1 MTSRNLNWIKEPF
14 LLHPAA
20 KDYLWGG
27 NRLNEDFSKGIPV
40 SPLAETWECSANPDG
55 VSIAA
60 SGPFEGIDLAS
71 ILRSHPELLGKHHEA
86 AASLPILIKLIDAKE
101 DLSIQ
106 VHPDDVYARLHE
118 NGKLGKTELW
128 YVLAARSHA
137 QLVYGL
143 QYSVDRDT
151 LRESILQGAIGKYLQ
166 RIPVK
171 KNDIFFV
178 RPGTIHA
185 ICAGTLL
192 AEIQENSNITYRL
205 YDYDRLDKDGKKR
218 PLHIEKAL
226 DVIDY
231 TPTPVP
237 RQPVR
242 FMKYELGCASE
253 ILCRCRYFQVERLLV
268 NTEALRSMITFRS
281 DELSFQVFLCVDG
294 CGSIVLESG
303 TLPFFKGDCLFLPAD
318 SSFRLHGQAQILKTV
333 C

>member
-1 MTSRNLNWIKEPF
+1 MTSRSLNWIREPF
-14 LLHPAA
+14 LLRPAA

-27 NRLNEDFSKGIPV
+27 ERLNDDFSKGISV

-60 SGPFEGIDLAS
+60 GGPFEGMDLAS
-71 ILRSHPELLGKHHEA
+71 ILQSHPELLGTHHAEKGT
-86 AASLPILIKLIDAKE
+86 LPILIKLIDAKE

-106 VHPDDVYARLHE
+106 VHPDDAYAFAHE
-118 NGKLGKTELW
+118 GGRLGKTELW
-128 YVLAARSHA
+128 YVLAARKHA
-137 QLVYGL
+137 QLIYGL
-143 QYSVDRDT
+143 QYSVEREA
-151 LRESILQGAIGKYLQ
+151 LRESILQGTVEKYLQ
-166 RIPVK
+166 RIPVR

-178 RPGTIHA
+178 RPGTIHG

-205 YDYDRLDKDGKKR
+205 YDYDRLDKNGRKR

-231 TPTPVP
+231 TPTPAP

-242 FMKYELGCASE
+242 YMKYELGCASE
-253 ILCRCRYFQVERLLV
+253 ILCRCRYFQVERLLI
-268 NTEALRSMITFRS
+268 NTECLRGMLTFRT

-294 CGSIVLESG
+294 CGSIVLENN
-303 TLPFFKGDCLFLPAD
+303 TIPFFKGDCLFIPAD
-318 SSFRLHGQAQILKTV
+318 SVFRLHGQAQILKTV